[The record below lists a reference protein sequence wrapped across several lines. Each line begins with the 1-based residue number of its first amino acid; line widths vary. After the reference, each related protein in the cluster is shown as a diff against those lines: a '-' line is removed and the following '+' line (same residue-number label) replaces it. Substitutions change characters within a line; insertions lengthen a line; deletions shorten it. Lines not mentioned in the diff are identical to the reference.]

1 MANGCACVH
10 TRKSCTACVTKKVEN
25 FKRSV
30 FVFNF
35 FCGKIPV
42 NCLFG
47 EHTRVLESHRL
58 DVENEVAVIYSP
70 AVGNFFVLLPTSSAT
85 I

>member
-1 MANGCACVH
+1 M
-10 TRKSCTACVTKKVEN
+10 
-25 FKRSV
+25 
-30 FVFNF
+30 
-35 FCGKIPV
+35 
-42 NCLFG
+42 
-47 EHTRVLESHRL
+47 LESHRL

>member
-1 MANGCACVH
+1 MAYVALNTAVSITGLSKRTLWRRIADGQLRVH
-10 TRKSCTACVTKKVEN
+10 GIASGA
-25 FKRSV
+25 
-30 FVFNF
+30 
-35 FCGKIPV
+35 
-42 NCLFG
+42 G

-70 AVGNFFVLLPTSSAT
+70 AVGNFFVLFPTSSAT